1 MEGAEEFILLIGMGA
16 KQASLT
22 LVQLDLGRLNGSGHA
37 PLLCNQGGNFS
48 MHVMISLELSCDS
61 PILLSLGVVVHG
73 CVCGVVCEPFKE
85 PMREFSLLID
95 GDMLWGKEFVPIDG
109 LVNANS
115 AQAVEPIHFDVGG
128 EDMHGVIAIRN
139 WDKEVKDIAFIFLI
153 SLRCL
158 ASPLPLCVPSVG
170 IFFPVLIGFFQ
181 ASRLCF
187 MLCQIFTSLFEGLEL
202 FLIVMADLLIFSHNS
217 HQSLCDEEEFL
228 PAWCPVSFES
238 GTH

>member
-1 MEGAEEFILLIGMGA
+1 
-16 KQASLT
+16 
-22 LVQLDLGRLNGSGHA
+22 
-37 PLLCNQGGNFS
+37 

-73 CVCGVVCEPFKE
+73 CVCGVVCEPFEE

-95 GDMLWGKEFVPIDG
+95 GDMLLGKEFVPIDG
-109 LVNANS
+109 LVDADG

-139 WDKEVKDIAFIFLI
+139 WDEKVKDVAFIFLI

-158 ASPLPLCVPSVG
+158 ASSLPFHVPSVG

-181 ASRLCF
+181 ASRMHLT
-187 MLCQIFTSLFEGLEL
+187 LCQIFTSLFEGLKL
-202 FLIVMADLLIFSHNS
+202 FLIVTADLLIFSCNS
-217 HQSLCDEEEFL
+217 RQSLRDEEEFL